1 MTERDRNV
9 NKWTGK
15 DKCGQR
21 NETMM
26 DWNNRNVD
34 RKIKKGQEK
43 DEKRKDGCIEKDK
56 KNCGQRDG
64 LEKRQGDGQN
74 LDRYLDK
81 KWTGKM

>member
-1 MTERDRNV
+1 MDRNDRNVDRKINGEEGKKGREMTERDRNV

-34 RKIKKGQEK
+34 RVIKRG
-43 DEKRKDGCIEKDK
+43 
-56 KNCGQRDG
+56 
-64 LEKRQGDGQN
+64 
-74 LDRYLDK
+74 
-81 KWTGKM
+81 

>member
-1 MTERDRNV
+1 MNEIKKMDRNDRNLDRKINGEEGKKGREMTERDRNV

-34 RKIKKGQEK
+34 REIKKGQEK
-43 DEKRKDGCIEKDK
+43 DEKRKD
-56 KNCGQRDG
+56 RDG
-64 LEKRQGDGQN
+64 
-74 LDRYLDK
+74 
-81 KWTGKM
+81 